1 MKTNNIQI
9 FNNSNF
15 GTIRTITNTEGETF
29 FVGRDVATAL
39 GYSNTRDALNRH
51 VDKEDRDGVVIHD
64 SIGRQQKAVIIN
76 ERQAPCGPPRETAA
90 NGRFKNERRRK
101 MKEKRSKKE
110 SNKEEAKQEG
120 RNVTVFASF
129 SEAAAPQENLKIDW
143 PSFIRF
149 YNATLKL
156 HGIVAERLTTVEQV
170 DDDVG
175 IKKQACHLYFFSRCL

>member
-1 MKTNNIQI
+1 
-9 FNNSNF
+9 
-15 GTIRTITNTEGETF
+15 
-29 FVGRDVATAL
+29 
-39 GYSNTRDALNRH
+39 
-51 VDKEDRDGVVIHD
+51 
-64 SIGRQQKAVIIN
+64 
-76 ERQAPCGPPRETAA
+76 
-90 NGRFKNERRRK
+90 

-110 SNKEEAKQEG
+110 SNKEEAKKEG

-143 PSFIRF
+143 PSFTRF